1 MNERKPL
8 EHRQWK
14 EIHEGVLS
22 QSLIFIFPL
31 ASSNEY
37 VLGIILWQVS
47 QE

>member
-1 MNERKPL
+1 MKERNPL

-22 QSLIFIFPL
+22 QSLIFIFTP

-37 VLGIILWQVS
+37 VLGIILWQVLW
-47 QE
+47 E